1 MRTTDFF
8 DFDAATSALK
18 KEGAYIQN
26 IAVDESRA
34 HNARITLRK
43 QDDGAI
49 KVKADAA
56 TKDFVPL
63 VDPKVTHTRTC
74 KYSKQLPRVV
84 GQLAAMTAKE
94 ADRLCEPAKQV
105 KDTLHT
111 YITNAL
117 IAATSGM
124 TGDDFPNAPRSFAKD
139 QTFLTH
145 EIAPR
150 MDKIGADAICDADM
164 ELIAS
169 EIVEH
174 AMESRRGKKTADGA
188 KLPKERAKVIQGV
201 RGRIRRCGI
210 IYHKARETHPEAG
223 LPDVQFPNLPSQ
235 KIPQEEQFKEFA
247 LEIRVK
253 TNRILHRLYDA
264 GITLAGAG
272 IMAQTGGLRV
282 AEAAGLQECSVLSL
296 AGDACD
302 TILVDGQED
311 RGSRID
317 YPKTDAGN
325 RVEPTTE
332 EARTLLC
339 QRMKEL
345 EVSGIL
351 QDHPDGKVP
360 LFGPADQ
367 PLTYPR
373 SEKLSELL
381 KAVMELAGC
390 DEAYLTAAQQEIDP
404 TKKDPAPLR
413 AHQLRHDC
421 FSRWINECGIPQ
433 AYADAIGG
441 HAGKD
446 DNKKDMVTEDTIRW
460 LQMMLR
466 RVPFDIDLA
475 QDPAYKPIVC
485 NPDEQISVPDGA
497 AILLEAAEDGVYRID
512 IGSREPYDAIRITA
526 PAGRLNAEAV
536 TLHHDAF
543 RPGVDAESVIGP
555 RIPPEDLEKWKKEAD
570 EIDIGPL
577 IQKYKRPGTTGT
589 GQDNTGGG
597 MT

>member
-1 MRTTDFF
+1 MRTPDFF
-8 DFDAATSALK
+8 DNGAAVAALK
-18 KEGAYIQN
+18 EEGAYTQN
-26 IAVDESRA
+26 IAVEESRD
-34 HNARITLRK
+34 HNVRITLRM
-43 QDDGAI
+43 QDNGAI
-49 KVKADAA
+49 KVRADAA
-56 TKDFVPL
+56 MKDFVPL

-74 KYSKQLPRVV
+74 KYNKQLPRVV

-94 ADRLCEPAKQV
+94 ADRLCAPAKQA
-105 KDTLHT
+105 KDTL

-117 IAATSGM
+117 TAATSGM
-124 TGDDFPNAPRSFAKD
+124 TGNDFPNAPRSYDKD
-139 QTFLTH
+139 LTFLLN
-145 EIAPR
+145 EVAPR

-164 ELIAS
+164 ELIAA

-174 AMESRRGKKTADGA
+174 AMESRRGKTTVDGA

-201 RGRIRRCGI
+201 RGRIRRSGI

-223 LPDVQFPNLPSQ
+223 LPDVQFPDLPSQ
-235 KIPQEEQFKEFA
+235 KIPQEEQIKEIPA
-247 LEIRVK
+247 EVRVK
-253 TNRILHRLYDA
+253 TNHILHRLYDA

-282 AEAAGLQECSVLSL
+282 AEAAGLQVCSVLSL

-325 RVEPTTE
+325 RVVPTTD

-339 QRMKEL
+339 QRMRGLEL
-345 EVSGIL
+345 SGIL

-360 LFGPADQ
+360 LFAPADQ
-367 PLTYPR
+367 PLKYPR
-373 SEKLSELL
+373 SEQLSELL
-381 KAVMELAGC
+381 KSVMILAGC

-404 TKKDPAPLR
+404 TKKGPAPLR

-421 FSRWINECGIPQ
+421 FSQWINECGIPQ
-433 AYADAIGG
+433 IYADAIGG
-441 HAGKD
+441 HAQKD
-446 DNKKDMVTEDTIRW
+446 DKKDMVTADTIRW

-475 QDPAYKPIVC
+475 QDPAYKPIIC
-485 NPDEQISVPDGA
+485 NPDEQTSVPDGA

-526 PAGRLNAEAV
+526 PAGRLNVEAV
-536 TLHHDAF
+536 TLHHDTY
-543 RPGVDAESVIGP
+543 RPGADAESVIGP
-555 RIPPEDLEKWKKEAD
+555 RIPPEDLKKWKTEAE
-570 EIDIGPL
+570 EIDIEPL
-577 IQKYKRPGTTGT
+577 IQKYKRPGATGT
-589 GQDNTGGG
+589 GQDKTGGG
-597 MT
+597 IT

>member
-8 DFDAATSALK
+8 DFDAATAAMK
-18 KEGAYIQN
+18 KEEGAYIQN
-26 IAVDESRA
+26 IAVDESRD
-34 HNARITLRK
+34 HNVRITLRM

-49 KVKADAA
+49 KVRADAS

-94 ADRLCEPAKQV
+94 ADTLCAPAKQA
-105 KDTLHT
+105 KDTL

-117 IAATSGM
+117 TAATSGM
-124 TGDDFPNAPRSFAKD
+124 TGNDFPDFPRSFEKD
-139 QTFLTH
+139 KTFLLNG
-145 EIAPR
+145 IAPR

-164 ELIAS
+164 ELIAE

-174 AMESRRGKKTADGA
+174 AMESRRGKTTVDGA

-201 RGRIRRCGI
+201 RGRIRRSGI
-210 IYHKARETHPEAG
+210 IYHKARDTHPEAG
-223 LPDVQFPNLPSQ
+223 LPDVEFPAIPSQ
-235 KIPQEEQFKEFA
+235 KIPQEEQIKEFLA
-247 LEIRVK
+247 KIRVK
-253 TNRILHRLYDA
+253 MNRILRRLYDA

-282 AEAAGLQECSVLSL
+282 AEAAGLQVCSVLSL

-302 TILVDGQED
+302 TILVDGQEY
-311 RGSRID
+311 RGSRVD

-325 RVEPTTE
+325 RVVPTTE

-339 QRMKEL
+339 QRMRGLEL
-345 EVSGIL
+345 SGIL
-351 QDHPDGKVP
+351 QDHPDGKIP
-360 LFGPADQ
+360 LFSPADQ

-373 SEKLSELL
+373 SEQLSELL
-381 KAVMELAGC
+381 KSVMILAGC
-390 DEAYLTAAQQEIDP
+390 DEAYLAAAQREIDP
-404 TKKDPAPLR
+404 TKKGPAPLR

-433 AYADAIGG
+433 PYADAIGG
-441 HAGKD
+441 HAVKD

-485 NPDEQISVPDGA
+485 RPGEQISVPDGA

-512 IGSREPYDAIRITA
+512 IGCREPYDAIRITA

-543 RPGVDAESVIGP
+543 RPGADAESVIGP
-555 RIPPEDLEKWKKEAD
+555 RIPPEYLKKWKKEAD
-570 EIDIGPL
+570 EIDIEPL
-577 IQKYKRPGTTGT
+577 IQKYKRPGTIGT
-589 GQDNTGGG
+589 GQGNTGGG

>member
-8 DFDAATSALK
+8 DNGAAVAALK
-18 KEGAYIQN
+18 EEGAYTQN
-26 IAVDESRA
+26 IAVQESRD
-34 HNARITLRK
+34 HNVRITLRM
-43 QDDGAI
+43 QDNGAT
-49 KVKADAA
+49 KVRADAT

-63 VDPKVTHTRTC
+63 VDPKVTHTCTC
-74 KYSKQLPRVV
+74 KYSQQLPRVV

-94 ADRLCEPAKQV
+94 ADRLCAPATQQT
-105 KDTLHT
+105 KDTL

-117 IAATSGM
+117 TAATSGM

-164 ELIAS
+164 ELIAE

-174 AMESRRGKKTADGA
+174 AMESRRGKTTVDGA

-201 RGRIRRCGI
+201 RGRIRRSGI
-210 IYHKARETHPEAG
+210 IYHKARETRPEAG
-223 LPDVQFPNLPSQ
+223 LPDVQFPDLPSQ
-235 KIPQEEQFKEFA
+235 KIPQEEQIKEIPA
-247 LEIRVK
+247 EVRVK
-253 TNRILHRLYDA
+253 TNHILHRLYDA

-282 AEAAGLQECSVLSL
+282 AEAAGLQVCSVLSL

-325 RVEPTTE
+325 RVVPTTD

-339 QRMKEL
+339 QRMREL
-345 EVSGIL
+345 ELSGIL

-360 LFGPADQ
+360 LFAPADQ
-367 PLTYPR
+367 PLKYPR
-373 SEKLSELL
+373 SEQLSELL
-381 KAVMELAGC
+381 KSVMILAGC

-404 TKKDPAPLR
+404 TKKGPAPLR

-421 FSRWINECGIPQ
+421 FSQWINECGIPQ
-433 AYADAIGG
+433 IYADAIGG
-441 HAGKD
+441 HAQKD
-446 DNKKDMVTEDTIRW
+446 DKKDMVTADTIRW

-475 QDPAYKPIVC
+475 QDPAYKPIIC

-526 PAGRLNAEAV
+526 PAGRLNVEAV
-536 TLHHDAF
+536 TLHHDTY
-543 RPGVDAESVIGP
+543 RPGADAESVIGP
-555 RIPPEDLEKWKKEAD
+555 RIPPEDLEKWKTEAE
-570 EIDIGPL
+570 EIDIEPL
-577 IQKYKRPGTTGT
+577 IQKYKRPGATGT
-589 GQDNTGGG
+589 GQDKTGGG
-597 MT
+597 IT

>member
-8 DFDAATSALK
+8 DNGAAVAALK
-18 KEGAYIQN
+18 EEGAYTQN
-26 IAVDESRA
+26 IAVQESRD
-34 HNARITLRK
+34 HNVRITLRM
-43 QDDGAI
+43 QDDSAI
-49 KVKADAA
+49 KVRADAA

-63 VDPKVTHTRTC
+63 ADPKVTHTRTC
-74 KYSKQLPRVV
+74 KYSQQLPRVV

-94 ADRLCEPAKQV
+94 ADRLCAPATEQS
-105 KDTLHT
+105 KDTL

-117 IAATSGM
+117 TAATSGM
-124 TGDDFPNAPRSFAKD
+124 TGNDFPDFPRSFEKD
-139 QTFLTH
+139 KTFLLNG
-145 EIAPR
+145 IAPR

-164 ELIAS
+164 EGIAA

-174 AMESRRGKKTADGA
+174 AMESRRGKTTADGA

-210 IYHKARETHPEAG
+210 IYHKARVIHPEAG
-223 LPDVQFPNLPSQ
+223 LPDVTFPTLPAQ
-235 KIPQEEQFKEFA
+235 QVPQEEQIKEFPA
-247 LEIRVK
+247 EICVK
-253 TNRILHRLYDA
+253 TNRILRRLYDA

-325 RVEPTTE
+325 RVVPTTD

-339 QRMKEL
+339 QRMREL
-345 EVSGIL
+345 ELSGIL
-351 QDHPDGKVP
+351 QDHPDGKIP

-404 TKKDPAPLR
+404 TKKGPAPLR

-475 QDPAYKPIVC
+475 QDPACKPIVC
-485 NPDEQISVPDGA
+485 KPDEQISVPDGA

-512 IGSREPYDAIRITA
+512 IGCREPYDAIRITA

-543 RPGVDAESVIGP
+543 RPGMDAESVIGP
-555 RIPPEDLEKWKKEAD
+555 RIPPEDLKKWKKEAD

>member
-8 DFDAATSALK
+8 DFDAATAALK
-18 KEGAYIQN
+18 KEEGAYIQN
-26 IAVDESRA
+26 IAVDESRD
-34 HNARITLRK
+34 HNVRITLRM
-43 QDDGAI
+43 QDDGVI
-49 KVKADAA
+49 KVRADAA

-74 KYSKQLPRVV
+74 KYSKQLPRIV

-94 ADRLCEPAKQV
+94 ADTLCAPAKQT
-105 KDTLHT
+105 KDTL

-117 IAATSGM
+117 TAATSGM
-124 TGDDFPNAPRSFAKD
+124 TGNDFPDFPRSFEKD
-139 QTFLTH
+139 KTFLLNG
-145 EIAPR
+145 IAPR

-164 ELIAS
+164 ELIAE

-174 AMESRRGKKTADGA
+174 AMESRRGKTTVDGA

-201 RGRIRRCGI
+201 RGRIRRSGI
-210 IYHKARETHPEAG
+210 IYHKARVTHPEAG
-223 LPDVQFPNLPSQ
+223 LPDVTFPNLPTQ
-235 KIPQEEQFKEFA
+235 KVPQEEQNKEFTP
-247 LEIRVK
+247 EVRVK
-253 TNRILHRLYDA
+253 TYHILRRLYDA

-282 AEAAGLQECSVLSL
+282 AEAAGLQVCSVLSL

-302 TILVDGQED
+302 TILEDGQED
-311 RGSRID
+311 RGDRVD

-325 RVEPTTE
+325 RVVPAMD
-332 EARTLLC
+332 EALTLLC
-339 QRMKEL
+339 QRMREL

-360 LFGPADQ
+360 LFSPADQ

-373 SEKLSELL
+373 SEQLSELL
-381 KAVMELAGC
+381 KSVMILAGC

-404 TKKDPAPLR
+404 TKKGPAPLR

-433 AYADAIGG
+433 AYVDALGG

-446 DNKKDMVTEDTIRW
+446 DSKKDMVTEDTIRW
-460 LQMMLR
+460 LRMMLR

-485 NPDEQISVPDGA
+485 RPDERISVPDGA

-512 IGSREPYDAIRITA
+512 IGCREPYDAIRITA

-543 RPGVDAESVIGP
+543 RPGADAESVIGP
-555 RIPPEDLEKWKKEAD
+555 RIPPEDLEKWKTEAD

-589 GQDNTGGG
+589 GQGNTGGG

>member
-1 MRTTDFF
+1 MRTPDFF
-8 DFDAATSALK
+8 DNGAAVAALK
-18 KEGAYIQN
+18 EEGAYTQN
-26 IAVDESRA
+26 IAVEESRD
-34 HNARITLRK
+34 HNVRITLRM
-43 QDDGAI
+43 QDNGAI
-49 KVKADAA
+49 KVRADAA
-56 TKDFVPL
+56 MKDFVPL

-94 ADRLCEPAKQV
+94 ADRLCAPATQQT
-105 KDTLHT
+105 KDTL

-117 IAATSGM
+117 TAATSGM
-124 TGDDFPNAPRSFAKD
+124 TGNDFPNAPRSYDKD
-139 QTFLTH
+139 LTFLLN
-145 EIAPR
+145 EVAPR

-164 ELIAS
+164 ELIAE

-174 AMESRRGKKTADGA
+174 AMESRRGKTTVDGA

-201 RGRIRRCGI
+201 RGRIRRSGI
-210 IYHKARETHPEAG
+210 IYHKARETRPEAG
-223 LPDVQFPNLPSQ
+223 LPDVQFPDLPSQ
-235 KIPQEEQFKEFA
+235 KIPQEEQIKEIPA
-247 LEIRVK
+247 EVRVK
-253 TNRILHRLYDA
+253 TNHILRRLYDA

-282 AEAAGLQECSVLSL
+282 AEAAGLQVCSVLSL

-325 RVEPTTE
+325 RVVPTTD

-339 QRMKEL
+339 QRMREL
-345 EVSGIL
+345 ELSGIL

-360 LFGPADQ
+360 LFAPADQ
-367 PLTYPR
+367 PLKYPR
-373 SEKLSELL
+373 SEQLSELL
-381 KAVMELAGC
+381 KSVMILAGC
-390 DEAYLTAAQQEIDP
+390 DEAYLTATQQEIDP
-404 TKKDPAPLR
+404 TKKGPAPLR

-421 FSRWINECGIPQ
+421 FSQWINECGIPQ
-433 AYADAIGG
+433 IYADAIGG
-441 HAGKD
+441 HAQKD
-446 DNKKDMVTEDTIRW
+446 DKKDMVTADTIRW

-475 QDPAYKPIVC
+475 QDPAYKPIIC
-485 NPDEQISVPDGA
+485 NPDEQTSVPDGA

-526 PAGRLNAEAV
+526 PAGRLNVEAV
-536 TLHHDAF
+536 TLHHDTY
-543 RPGVDAESVIGP
+543 RPGADAESVIGP
-555 RIPPEDLEKWKKEAD
+555 RIPPEDLEKRKKESD
-570 EIDIGPL
+570 EIDIEAL

>member
-8 DFDAATSALK
+8 DFNAATAALK

-26 IAVDESRA
+26 IAVDESRD
-34 HNARITLRK
+34 HNVRITLRK

-49 KVKADAA
+49 KVRADAS

-94 ADRLCEPAKQV
+94 ADRLCAPAAQQS
-105 KDTLHT
+105 KDTL

-117 IAATSGM
+117 TAATSGM
-124 TGDDFPNAPRSFAKD
+124 TGDDFPNAPRSYDKD
-139 QTFLTH
+139 KTFLIN
-145 EIAPR
+145 EVAPR
-150 MDKIGADAICDADM
+150 MDKIGADVICDADM
-164 ELIAS
+164 ELIAE
-169 EIVEH
+169 EIVKH
-174 AMESRRGKKTADGA
+174 AMESRRGKTTVDGA
-188 KLPKERAKVIQGV
+188 KLPKEQAKVIQGV
-201 RGRIRRCGI
+201 RGRIRRSGI
-210 IYHKARETHPEAG
+210 IYHKARVAHPEAG
-223 LPDVQFPNLPSQ
+223 LPDVKFPDLPAQ
-235 KIPQEEQFKEFA
+235 KIPQEEQNKEFTP
-247 LEIRVK
+247 EVRVK
-253 TNRILHRLYDA
+253 TYHILRRLYDA

-282 AEAAGLQECSVLSL
+282 AEAAGLQVRSVLSL
-296 AGDACD
+296 AGNACD
-302 TILVDGQED
+302 TILEDGQED

-317 YPKTDAGN
+317 FPKTDAGN
-325 RVEPTTE
+325 RVVPAMD
-332 EARTLLC
+332 EAHTLLC
-339 QRMKEL
+339 QRMRGLKL
-345 EVSGIL
+345 SGIL
-351 QDHPDGKVP
+351 QDHPDGKIP
-360 LFGPADQ
+360 LFAPADQ

-373 SEKLSELL
+373 SEQLSELL
-381 KAVMELAGC
+381 KSVMILAGC
-390 DEAYLTAAQQEIDP
+390 DEAYLAAAQREIDP
-404 TKKDPAPLR
+404 TKKGPAPLR

-433 AYADAIGG
+433 PYADAIGG
-441 HAGKD
+441 HAVKD

-485 NPDEQISVPDGA
+485 RPGEQISVPDGA

-512 IGSREPYDAIRITA
+512 IGCREPYDAIRITA

-543 RPGVDAESVIGP
+543 RPGADAESVIGP
-555 RIPPEDLEKWKKEAD
+555 RIPPENLKKWKKEAD
-570 EIDIGPL
+570 EIDIEAL
-577 IQKYKRPGTTGT
+577 IRKYKRPGTTGT
-589 GQDNTGGG
+589 GQGKTGGG
-597 MT
+597 IT